1 MDIRSCVLVIRFNP
15 LESLNSYIQSRG
27 RARHEYS
34 NYIVMVNKDEEAEGS
49 GSSYTNFKAIE
60 SQLNLVVRK
69 DDDSNTAKI
78 EEPEKAGTEEKKIII
93 IHSVYDSPCI

>member
-34 NYIVMVNKDEEAEGS
+34 NYIVMVNNDDYEGQDN
-49 GSSYTNFKAIE
+49 YTNFKSIE
-60 SQLNLVVRK
+60 NRLSLVARK
-69 DDDSNTAKI
+69 EDTKKRKI
-78 EEPEKAGTEEKKIII
+78 LEPEKAGNF
-93 IHSVYDSPCI
+93 